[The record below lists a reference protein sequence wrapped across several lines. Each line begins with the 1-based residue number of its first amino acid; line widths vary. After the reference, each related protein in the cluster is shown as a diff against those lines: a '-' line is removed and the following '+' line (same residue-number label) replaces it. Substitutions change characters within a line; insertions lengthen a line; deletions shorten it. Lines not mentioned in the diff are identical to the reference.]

1 MASRTRKCQPQ
12 FLSELNPSVSTTIDQ
27 LSTIMK
33 SFSLD
38 PWTRF
43 SLIATVLITVVA
55 FTRKFLRR
63 QQKAD
68 LPIFNVE
75 ADVVKT
81 LEDAHKKVHR

>member
-1 MASRTRKCQPQ
+1 
-12 FLSELNPSVSTTIDQ
+12 
-27 LSTIMK
+27 MK